1 MSEHMS
7 ASRGGSAG
15 VSGWVTGFAVF
26 AGIMLIVTGV
36 FQAIEGLAAIIKDEF
51 YVVARGYAFKY
62 DVTGWGWFHLI
73 VGIVVA
79 AAGAAVLSGKLWGRV
94 IGIIVAI
101 VSAVTNFVFIP
112 YYPVWSIM
120 IIALDV
126 VVIWALCKY
135 NRKGAEESF
144 S

>member
-1 MSEHMS
+1 MS
-7 ASRGGSAG
+7 ASRSGSAE

-36 FQAIEGLAAIIKDEF
+36 FQAIEGLAAIIKDGF
-51 YVVARGYAFKY
+51 YVVTRSYAFRY
-62 DVTGWGWFHLI
+62 DVTGWGWVHLI
-73 VGIVVA
+73 IGIVVA
-79 AAGAAVLSGKLWGRV
+79 LAGGAVLSGKLWGRV
-94 IGIIVAI
+94 IGIIVAL

-135 NRKGAEESF
+135 SRRDAEGSF